1 MNTSLDEIFG
11 VLHQS
16 QTANQRSIDQ
26 TGRVVYPVLCSVTD
40 NADPEHKRRIRV
52 SDPAKPGL
60 NSDWLRRSLDC
71 PYLDPPLP
79 PVGSTVLCFFVEGN
93 ELNGWYQSCVN
104 ATNPPL
110 DKVDE
115 QLGYAIEVPGER
127 RDRTRETHDISVGKS
142 LTLTTDSG
150 ASIVL
155 TESGAIELRSAGGV
169 VMTLDSD
176 IQITATDVQIQGKS
190 AIVIGSIDTR
200 GDANITRGY

>member
-1 MNTSLDEIFG
+1 MPSAFSDIFDI
-11 VLHQS
+11 LHQS
-16 QTANQRSIDQ
+16 QTANQRSLDQ

-110 DKVDE
+110 DKVNE

-127 RDRTRETHDISVGKS
+127 RDRTREAHEVSVGKS

-150 ASIVL
+150 ASITL

-169 VMTLDSD
+169 VMVLDAD

-190 AIVIGSIDTR
+190 AIVLGSVDSG
-200 GDANITRGY
+200 GDINNSRGY